1 MATPA
6 ADEAELA
13 SVAATLEDLHRRLGA
28 MAARHQGERQPRED
42 VISALYEAERSLWG
56 SVRTV
61 QKARR
66 LLR

>member
-13 SVAATLEDLHRRLGA
+13 SVAATLEDLHGRMRA
-28 MAARHQGERQPRED
+28 MAARHQAERQPRED
-42 VISALYEAERSLWG
+42 LISALFEAERVLSG
-56 SVRTV
+56 AVRAV
-61 QKARR
+61 HKARR